1 MKAKHKIIPAV
12 CCIALMSGC
21 ASNQTS
27 SAAPWTVKSSA
38 SAKNSHVKPEAM
50 YQLGRYYQ
58 GQNRFAEAINAY
70 QKALNTDANF
80 VEAYNGIGVVYSRQ
94 GKYPEAIAAF
104 QSAIK
109 IAPKAA
115 HLYSNMGYAYYL
127 QGQYVDAVKALQQ
140 ATTLDPSNQRALNN
154 LGQAYAKA
162 GNTTQSALAFS
173 EAISVEKPNANLAAA
188 PVSSL
193 PVAAAN
199 VTVLAAAETK
209 PQSDQPADTQML
221 AIPKDRGVIR
231 TANLAPQHPAP
242 QISAIEVVPVA
253 ESRATLVPLAPNV
266 SELKLRLQPTE
277 TMQLA
282 TVENQ
287 QNLQQ
292 VQQLQQVR
300 LEVTNGNGVTGAA
313 GKISRY
319 LRVQGY
325 NAPRLSNKKPYNT
338 QTTQIHYRTGYE
350 AQAQL
355 VQSKLLDMP
364 QLVERND
371 MRANVSVRVVL
382 GKDMVTKLAQ
392 YDMQTKMMQLAAN
405 HAAETAV
412 KQVF

>member
-1 MKAKHKIIPAV
+1 MNAKHKVIPAV

-27 SAAPWTVKSSA
+27 SAAPWTVKSTA
-38 SAKNSHVKPEAM
+38 TAKNSHVKPEAM

-58 GQNRFAEAINAY
+58 GQNRFAEAVNAY
-70 QKALNTDANF
+70 QKALNADANF

-104 QSAIK
+104 QAAIK
-109 IAPKAA
+109 LAPKAA

-127 QGQYVDAVKALQQ
+127 QGQYADAVKALQQ
-140 ATTLDPSNQRALNN
+140 ATMLDPGNQRALNN

-173 EAISVEKPNANLAAA
+173 EAISVEKTNANLAPA
-188 PVSSL
+188 PEPSM
-193 PVAAAN
+193 PVAAGN
-199 VTVLAAAETK
+199 VTVLAAAEAK
-209 PQSDQPADTQML
+209 SAAQPVDTQML

-231 TANLAPQHPAP
+231 TANPAP
-242 QISAIEVVPVA
+242 QLTATEGVPVL

-277 TMQLA
+277 TIQLA

-292 VQQLQQVR
+292 LQQLQQVR

-313 GKISRY
+313 GKISKY

-325 NAPRLSNKKPYNT
+325 ATPRLSNKKPYNT
-338 QTTQIHYRTGYE
+338 QTTQIHYRAGYE

-382 GKDMVTKLAQ
+382 GKDMVVQLAQ
-392 YDMQTKMMQLAAN
+392 YDMQTKVMQLAAN
-405 HAAETAV
+405 NSSANTV